1 MAENKKS
8 FILYADL
15 LHTVELMPDDSA
27 GKLFKHILKYVNDLN
42 PISEDLVTQLTF
54 EPIKQQLKRDLVKWE
69 DKSITRSE
77 SGRLGGIKSGEARRS
92 KLKQNEANA
101 LNVKQN
107 EHVTVNVNVS
117 DNVNVNDI
125 HKPQVVLSDFD
136 IALNN
141 FKEMRKKMRKPLT
154 DHALDLIKNEL
165 ENLAPNNKA
174 KQVQILNQ
182 STMNGWLSVFE
193 LKVSKQKDL
202 PLAGAD
208 IRGINID
215 NIKY

>member
-1 MAENKKS
+1 
-8 FILYADL
+8 
-15 LHTVELMPDDSA
+15 
-27 GKLFKHILKYVNDLN
+27 
-42 PISEDLVTQLTF
+42 
-54 EPIKQQLKRDLVKWE
+54 
-69 DKSITRSE
+69 
-77 SGRLGGIKSGEARRS
+77 
-92 KLKQNEANA
+92 
-101 LNVKQN
+101 
-107 EHVTVNVNVS
+107 
-117 DNVNVNDI
+117 
-125 HKPQVVLSDFD
+125 VVLSDFD

-154 DHALDLIKNEL
+154 DHALDLIKKEL
-165 ENLAPNNKA
+165 ENLAPNNKP

-202 PLAGAD
+202 PLAGSD